1 EAGLILFAVSVM
13 LSVFGCYLA
22 TLNATARMLYGM
34 ARDGLLP
41 TWLAE
46 THPRYKSPHKALYL
60 STAIAII
67 TIMLAYLA
75 SYVSGYY
82 KPITLTYNA
91 MEYAY
96 AIDSLYYVLSLL
108 LIAVGALRVTTWRGR
123 VAIAI
128 GAALLAITF
137 YYSVTGMAY
146 LYILIASILL
156 IVVVEL
162 TILRNKLDK
171 IKITTCPYC

>member
-1 EAGLILFAVSVM
+1 
-13 LSVFGCYLA
+13 
-22 TLNATARMLYGM
+22 MLYGM

-75 SYVSGYY
+75 SYISGYY